1 MYRGILYYSCLQFS
15 GNVGNLNFY
24 AYSGLPTA
32 AWISISHVIGN
43 DSNPK
48 SLSFFRLEEHLC
60 LHGYDQKCYFRFEK
74 FFHAHLWRGNEGQCS
89 LWKKENYFCVF
100 NQDWVLLKCRS
111 QSIVIMK
118 FFFVHLLVNFSNNF
132 VVAKCQLCSAYISTP
147 NKA

>member
-32 AWISISHVIGN
+32 AWISSSHVIGN
-43 DSNPK
+43 NSNPK
-48 SLSFFRLEEHLC
+48 SLSFFRLEEYLC

-74 FFHAHLWRGNEGQCS
+74 FFMLIFGGAMRDNALCG
-89 LWKKENYFCVF
+89 KKENCFCVF